1 MKRGGKNKTR
11 HRNTLEMKAEKRT
24 AMSACDTVTLLATCP
39 VFGTPFQGVPGPV
52 RGYWGGGEG
61 GGRELTFFTSFSIS
75 ILASVSEEVYSVQT
89 KRTMESEPKRLPKT
103 KKTGRQRNGEIMK
116 QPGLTLRLPS
126 EVLPRM
132 DVKLNGIF

>member
-61 GGRELTFFTSFSIS
+61 GG
-75 ILASVSEEVYSVQT
+75 
-89 KRTMESEPKRLPKT
+89 ES
-103 KKTGRQRNGEIMK
+103 
-116 QPGLTLRLPS
+116 LPS
-126 EVLPRM
+126 LLPSLSPFWRLSA
-132 DVKLNGIF
+132 KKFTRSRRSEQWSRNPNGCPKPKKPVDNETGK